1 MDNFNDSE
9 NENNN
14 NNIEMN
20 ITKMKNLKFS
30 DEVNLNKS
38 SDRYKIIDIKD
49 IELEKS
55 KSIANIKRRKSS
67 ISLEKFNRNG
77 KIFDLCNDDINNIKM
92 LSVSLKRKNFELNSV
107 IYNNNSKIENDYKK
121 ESENYIL
128 NISEN
133 KEINNIEKIAKEKF
147 TSKFKEND
155 THQIKGISL
164 NSDFSKNIFFDKNNP
179 NKYENNFDNK
189 KIKIYLDSDFII
201 DK

>member
-67 ISLEKFNRNG
+67 S
-77 KIFDLCNDDINNIKM
+77 
-92 LSVSLKRKNFELNSV
+92 ST
-107 IYNNNSKIENDYKK
+107 Y
-121 ESENYIL
+121 
-128 NISEN
+128 
-133 KEINNIEKIAKEKF
+133 
-147 TSKFKEND
+147 
-155 THQIKGISL
+155 
-164 NSDFSKNIFFDKNNP
+164 SKNK
-179 NKYENNFDNK
+179 
-189 KIKIYLDSDFII
+189 LC
-201 DK
+201 